1 MDGAAVSGAL
11 TLRRGNAMAL
21 RNRYATAATLAA
33 LVLALVALAGCGE
46 ASTTPAGAAANTVTA
61 SGAGTTQ
68 AAPDTAEMSFGVS
81 TMSPNAKSALDEAS
95 KVAEQIASALK
106 KQGIADED
114 IQTQDVSV
122 YPQTVDQ
129 DGKQVITGYQ
139 ASLSVRVK
147 VRDIAKLGEVISAA
161 NAAGANEI
169 SGPTFTIDDP
179 SPARAKAIDE
189 AVADARKSADA
200 MAEAAGKSVGEV
212 LSMSSSDV
220 GMVSGPRYS
229 QADMAGAAKAVPIE
243 PGQLDIS
250 ASVVVVF
257 ELK

>member
-1 MDGAAVSGAL
+1 M
-11 TLRRGNAMAL
+11 TL
-21 RNRYATAATLAA
+21 RNRYVTAALLAA
-33 LVLALVALAGCGE
+33 LALALFALGGCGE
-46 ASTTPAGAAANTVTA
+46 TTNVTTTAAANTVTA

-68 AAPDTAEMSFGVS
+68 AVPDTAEMSFGV
-81 TMSPNAKSALDEAS
+81 TTLSPNAKSALDEAS
-95 KVAEQIASALK
+95 RSAEQIASAVK
-106 KQGIADED
+106 KQGVAGED

-161 NAAGANEI
+161 NAAGANNI
-169 SGPTFTIDDP
+169 NGPTFTIDDP
-179 SPARAKAIDE
+179 APARAEAIDE
-189 AVADARKSADA
+189 AVADARKSAEA
-200 MAEAAGKSVGEV
+200 MATAAGKSVGEV

-220 GMVSGPRYS
+220 GLVPSAMYS
-229 QADMAGAAKAVPIE
+229 QADMAGAAKDVPIE
-243 PGQLDIS
+243 PGQLDIT
-250 ASVVVVF
+250 ANVVVVF

>member
-1 MDGAAVSGAL
+1 
-11 TLRRGNAMAL
+11 MAL
-21 RNRYATAATLAA
+21 RNRYVTVPLLAA
-33 LVLALVALAGCGE
+33 LALALGLLAGCG
-46 ASTTPAGAAANTVTA
+46 AVGTTATSGAAANTVTA
-61 SGAGTTQ
+61 SGAGTAQ
-68 AAPDTAEMSFGVS
+68 AVPDTAEMSFGVT

-95 KVAEQIASALK
+95 KVAEQIASALR

-147 VRDIAKLGEVISAA
+147 VRDISRLGEVISAA
-161 NAAGANEI
+161 NAAGANNV

-179 SPARAKAIDE
+179 APARAQAIDE
-189 AVADARKSADA
+189 AVADARKSAEA
-200 MAEAAGKSVGEV
+200 MAEAAGKSVGDV
-212 LSMSSSDV
+212 LSMSSSDA
-220 GMVSGPRYS
+220 GMVA
-229 QADMAGAAKAVPIE
+229 QAYGALDAAGAAKAVPIE

-250 ASVVVVF
+250 ANVVVVF

>member
-1 MDGAAVSGAL
+1 
-11 TLRRGNAMAL
+11 MAL
-21 RNRYATAATLAA
+21 RNRYATAALLAA
-33 LVLALVALAGCGE
+33 LVLALVLLAGCGE

-68 AAPDTAEMSFGVS
+68 AVPDTAEMSFGVT

-95 KVAEQIASALK
+95 KSAEQIASAVK

-129 DGKQVITGYQ
+129 GGKQVITGYQ

-147 VRDIAKLGEVISAA
+147 VRDIAKLGEIISAA
-161 NAAGANEI
+161 NAAGANAI

-179 SPARAKAIDE
+179 APARAQAIDE
-189 AVADARKSADA
+189 AVADARKSAEA
-200 MAEAAGKSVGEV
+200 MAKAAGKSVGAV

-220 GMVSGPRYS
+220 GLVPGPMYEASG
-229 QADMAGAAKAVPIE
+229 MAGAARDVPIE
-243 PGQLDIS
+243 PGQLDIT
-250 ASVVVVF
+250 ANVVVVF

>member
-1 MDGAAVSGAL
+1 
-11 TLRRGNAMAL
+11 MAL
-21 RNRYATAATLAA
+21 RNRYATAALLAA
-33 LVLALVALAGCGE
+33 LALALVALAGCGE
-46 ASTTPAGAAANTVTA
+46 TTNITTPAGAAANTVTA

-68 AAPDTAEMSFGVS
+68 AVPDTAEMSFGVT
-81 TMSPNAKSALDEAS
+81 TMSSNAKSALDDAS
-95 KVAEQIASALK
+95 KIAAQIASALK
-106 KQGIADED
+106 KLGIADKD

-139 ASLSVRVK
+139 ASLNVRVK
-147 VRDIAKLGEVISAA
+147 VRDIAKLGEIISAA
-161 NAAGANEI
+161 NAAGANNV

-179 SPARAKAIDE
+179 APARAEAIDE
-189 AVADARKSADA
+189 AVADARKSAEA
-200 MAEAAGKSVGEV
+200 MAKAAGKSVGAV

-220 GMVSGPRYS
+220 GLVPGPMYGAS
-229 QADMAGAAKAVPIE
+229 DMAGAAKDVPIE

-250 ASVVVVF
+250 ANVVVVF

>member
-1 MDGAAVSGAL
+1 
-11 TLRRGNAMAL
+11 MAL
-21 RNRYATAATLAA
+21 RNRYATAALLAA
-33 LVLALVALAGCGE
+33 LALALVALAGCG
-46 ASTTPAGAAANTVTA
+46 AVGTTTTAAGTAANTVTA

-68 AAPDTAEMSFGVS
+68 AVPDTAEMSFGVT
-81 TMSPNAKSALDEAS
+81 TMSPNAQSALDEAS
-95 KVAEQIASALK
+95 KSAEQIASAVK

-129 DGKQVITGYQ
+129 NGKQVITGYQ

-147 VRDIAKLGEVISAA
+147 VRDISKLGAIISAA
-161 NAAGANEI
+161 NAAGANNI

-179 SPARAKAIDE
+179 APARAKAIEE
-189 AVADARKSADA
+189 AVADARKSAEA
-200 MAEAAGKSVGEV
+200 MAKAAGKSVGAV

-220 GMVSGPRYS
+220 GMVPGPMYGAS
-229 QADMAGAAKAVPIE
+229 DMAGAAKDVPIQ
-243 PGQLDIS
+243 PGQLDIT
-250 ASVVVVF
+250 ANVVVVF